1 MPCAYSLPVY
11 FTILI
16 PLRTT
21 IAIPPLLPVL
31 RRCSYTKYP
40 GIFSGTFDGVSQV
53 SCRQSTSH
61 GWVSNTINS
70 LYKLIPAIFNVP
82 IFMPDFVHLVILSFL
97 CFFSL
102 AEPLVL
108 FFFYLNDIYYP
119 SCALFGT

>member
-82 IFMPDFVHLVILSFL
+82 IFMPFFVHLCSLSFL
-97 CFFSL
+97 FFLNL
-102 AEPLVL
+102 ADPFVL
-108 FFFYLNDIYYP
+108 FFFYFKCIFYC